1 MRMEKRQIEAH
12 LDQYARKQIAEE
24 LRLLYGAEKLPEDL
38 LELVDILDGVDM
50 RIDNG
55 AKKPSGRQR

>member
-1 MRMEKRQIEAH
+1 MRMEKHQIEVH

-24 LRLLYGAEKLPEDL
+24 LRLLYGAKKLPENL
-38 LELVDILDGVDM
+38 LELVNILDGADM

-55 AKKPSGRQR
+55 AKKPAGRQR